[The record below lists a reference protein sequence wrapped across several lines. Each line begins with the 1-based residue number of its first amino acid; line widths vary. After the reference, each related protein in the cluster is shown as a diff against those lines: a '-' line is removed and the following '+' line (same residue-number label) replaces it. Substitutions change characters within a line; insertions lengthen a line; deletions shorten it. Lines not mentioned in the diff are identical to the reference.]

1 MAYPFTTIVH
11 HRFCSSRQDLS
22 HSAIVGS
29 LPFFAHNYSCCKD
42 ITLPNSELAQ
52 SNPDFDNTTGLCNVM
67 TAILRDIRHIT
78 GALVAWNRS
87 SSMNDL
93 MSFYDRRSALEFSL
107 TSLLIRKPKESM
119 RQIDYVLEAYRISA
133 LIYVKY
139 VMYNS
144 VAFCPIVQKLK
155 AMLINLTLEADD
167 ELVDNEDRLQDGSVV
182 WILIIGGITYLNNDE
197 KEHFAQAVAR
207 STRGWWS
214 LPGAKT
220 WEVMEACLKEIA
232 WVRMLRT
239 RQCASLWRRVEVL
252 SNHNSDPFVARY

>member
-1 MAYPFTTIVH
+1 MAYPFTPIVH

-22 HSAIVGS
+22 HSPIVGS
-29 LPFFAHNYSCCKD
+29 LPFFAHNYSCCND

-52 SNPDFDNTTGLCNVM
+52 SNPNSDNTTRLCNVM
-67 TAILRDIRHIT
+67 TAILRDVRQII
-78 GALVAWNRS
+78 GALIAWNRS

-107 TSLLIRKPKESM
+107 TSLQIRKPKETM

-133 LIYVKY
+133 LLFVKY
-139 VMYNS
+139 VMYN
-144 VAFCPIVQKLK
+144 AAPICPIVRKLK
-155 AMLINLTLEADD
+155 AMLVNLTLEADD
-167 ELVDNEDRLQDGSVV
+167 KLVDNENRLQDGSVV

-197 KEHFAQAVAR
+197 KEHFAQAIAR

-214 LPGAKT
+214 VPGAKT
-220 WEVMEACLKEIA
+220 WA
-232 WVRMLRT
+232 RMLRT

-252 SNHNSDPFVARY
+252 SNHNSDLFVARD